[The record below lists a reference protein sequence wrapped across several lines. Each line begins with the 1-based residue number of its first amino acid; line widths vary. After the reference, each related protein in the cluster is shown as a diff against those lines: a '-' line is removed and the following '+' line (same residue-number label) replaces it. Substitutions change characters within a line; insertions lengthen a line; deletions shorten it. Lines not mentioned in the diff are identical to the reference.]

1 MTEEKKQNRCGIK
14 KYRTFFF
21 LFLCFVIGFVIGW
34 CPKLKAEY
42 MEGYQMPGDGFVTEE
57 FIEAQEEKEMGTY
70 SIKELEDYFYYE
82 TIGELG
88 QKIERWNLK
97 NIEERFPGMV
107 HRFSKNKI
115 LSYSV
120 CEVKEGGRYFAM
132 QKSPCLWLNGREVA
146 NYEEGWNSQAEGIKI
161 EGLKNI
167 RMWGKVGI
175 YITRLC
181 TEEDFA
187 EIIPGWSSFA
197 DIKNIDPY
205 AETTLT
211 SAGLNRIRSVLAD
224 GNIMIF
230 EHMKGYQTNPEDV
243 IPYEKGVY
251 NREDSGSDRTMEQIE
266 VRDLEPFLNEEGK
279 FRLLEMKK
287 RQESYQMIG
296 DGIITEEFVNAQE
309 EKEMGTYSLDELE
322 EYFGYQTLE
331 EFSEKADHWQIQNIE
346 KQFPKMI
353 HRFNEAGIFVYSVCE
368 VKEGGRYFVMQCSPN
383 LVLERRETAT
393 LYERDA
399 VDWERLKA
407 GNMEDVSWGKVG
419 IHLTQLH
426 TAEEMEELCSGIKT
440 IEDVKQI
447 EPYVE
452 VYFSRPKT
460 AGAILAD
467 GTKMEFSVSRNHAE
481 ETRQQMLEISKVTE
495 RRKRELYGSKGADA
509 LERWI
514 RGGMITV
521 EMIQKRDLMPFLNEK
536 GKAADF

>member
-1 MTEEKKQNRCGIK
+1 MKRAFTTER
-14 KYRTFFF
+14 
-21 LFLCFVIGFVIGW
+21 
-34 CPKLKAEY
+34 
-42 MEGYQMPGDGFVTEE
+42 
-57 FIEAQEEKEMGTY
+57 
-70 SIKELEDYFYYE
+70 
-82 TIGELG
+82 
-88 QKIERWNLK
+88 
-97 NIEERFPGMV
+97 
-107 HRFSKNKI
+107 I
-115 LSYSV
+115 LV
-120 CEVKEGGRYFAM
+120 
-132 QKSPCLWLNGREVA
+132 
-146 NYEEGWNSQAEGIKI
+146 
-161 EGLKNI
+161 
-167 RMWGKVGI
+167 
-175 YITRLC
+175 
-181 TEEDFA
+181 
-187 EIIPGWSSFA
+187 
-197 DIKNIDPY
+197 
-205 AETTLT
+205 
-211 SAGLNRIRSVLAD
+211 
-224 GNIMIF
+224 
-230 EHMKGYQTNPEDV
+230 QT
-243 IPYEKGVY
+243 
-251 NREDSGSDRTMEQIE
+251 EQIE

-368 VKEGGRYFVMQCSPN
+368 VEEGGRYFAMQCSPN
-383 LVLERRETAT
+383 LLLERRETAT

-399 VDWERLKA
+399 ADWERLKA

-452 VYFSRPKT
+452 VYFTRPKT

-481 ETRQQMLEISKVTE
+481 ETGQQMLEISKVTE

-509 LERWI
+509 LENWI

-521 EMIQKRDLMPFLNEK
+521 EMIQKRDLMPYLNEK